1 VVGVFVNHDVVA
13 VPIPAI
19 GICKVKRSYAEVKAA
34 KPETSRVATLDVPAV
49 SAPETALK
57 APVYPGV
64 VKAEMIVIPAP
75 VMTDPLAIAVDV
87 GSFGMIVVVAIG
99 AFVPVFMPVVF
110 MTITIVGVVVIGG
123 RTVVRNVSADVVM
136 MVVSIMVVVS
146 SRESRQGEDQG
157 RH

>member
-1 VVGVFVNHDVVA
+1 VNVGAQPHIIGEVPSDVVGVFVNHDVVA

-49 SAPETALK
+49 
-57 APVYPGV
+57 
-64 VKAEMIVIPAP
+64 PAP